1 MHIILIAPKPMP
13 EVILMANKKTRN
25 AQRKNNDQSPP
36 ARREAKSELNDDT
49 RVIHGEEPNR
59 DDG

>member
-1 MHIILIAPKPMP
+1 
-13 EVILMANKKTRN
+13 MANKKTRN